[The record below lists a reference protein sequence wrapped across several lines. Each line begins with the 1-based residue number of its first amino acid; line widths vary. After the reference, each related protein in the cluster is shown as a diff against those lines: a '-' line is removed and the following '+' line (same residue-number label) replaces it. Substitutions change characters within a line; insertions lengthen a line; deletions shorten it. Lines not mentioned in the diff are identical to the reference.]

1 MRTPTRMP
9 PRPSNP
15 YDELASLA
23 DPEPVTEPAPEPI
36 TEPIPIAVPEPVPIS
51 LGERERDDE
60 PWSPPDHRR
69 ARRPRPRRRRRRPR
83 HKHRLLKLLIAA
95 GALTVILVLADRC
108 AAMYAEKKAEQ
119 KLQQALHL
127 EAAPQVDI
135 RGFPFLTQ
143 VLDKRL
149 TRVDVTVPHLAAD
162 RVSIARVHAS
172 AQDIRL
178 TGSLPNDVRGAVVG
192 QMEGN
197 VLLSFDD
204 MNRELAASQVKF
216 SDDGGNVIAAR
227 GSLNVAGQEL
237 VLRAQA
243 HLRRVGDQGVST
255 DIDGMSLDLPGIA
268 VYRPGGGDKSL
279 LLHRETAERISR
291 DAARVK
297 ALFSVPSIARRLGLS
312 PDDAAT
318 VLDDEDRLHEVTGAP
333 RFVDRLMQVN
343 LIDVVADHPW
353 LLGKVGIDPKVLDGV
368 TRLRP
373 PELSDRLSFSF
384 RLPKEAADLH
394 LHLDKLTVQR
404 DGVRADVSGSGLTF
418 SQ

>member
-1 MRTPTRMP
+1 MP

-23 DPEPVTEPAPEPI
+23 DPEPVTEPI

-51 LGERERDDE
+51 LGDPGDLGERDDE

-69 ARRPRPRRRRRRPR
+69 ARRPGPHRRRHRPRRKPR
-83 HKHRLLKLLIAA
+83 HRHRLLKLLIAA
-95 GALTVILVLADRC
+95 GALAVILLLADRC

-216 SDDGGNVIAAR
+216 SDGGGNVIAAR

-243 HLRRVGDQGVST
+243 HLRRAGDQGVST

-297 ALFSVPSIARRLGLS
+297 ALFSVPSIAQRLGLS
-312 PDDAAT
+312 PDDAAA
-318 VLDDEDRLHEVTGAP
+318 VLDDEERLHEVTGAP

-343 LIDVVADHPW
+343 LIDVVVDHPW

-368 TRLRP
+368 TQLRP

-384 RLPKEAADLH
+384 RLPKEAEDLH

-404 DGVRADVSGSGLTF
+404 DGVRADVSGSGLSV